1 MHKTIGLFA
10 HVDAGKT
17 TFAEQWLYHTKSIRQ
32 RGRVDHKDAF
42 LDSHDIERERGITVF
57 ADQAIF
63 HYNGHTY
70 NLIDTPGHVDFSP
83 EMERAIQVMDY
94 AIVIVSAVEGVQG
107 HTETVWQLLRKH
119 GVPTFFFINKIDRT
133 GADATRVAEEIRGS
147 LTPNLCDLTA
157 GWGER
162 GWRDELIASVAER
175 DERLLELY
183 MDDAYD
189 PALWLTALQRMIREG
204 RLFPY
209 ASGSALQDIGVTEF
223 LARFDALTDTAYDA
237 EGPFAGRVYKI
248 RHDESGSRVT
258 YMKALR
264 GSLAV
269 REEIGYGEAG
279 PDRLREKVTQLRLV
293 SGSKATIVDRV
304 DAGQLFAAVGLSAA
318 AAGDG
323 VGGLAEAAVYEV
335 APTLTSSVQ
344 FPAVIHP
351 KDMLRC
357 FKILDAEDP
366 SLSVTWEEELE
377 EIQLRVMGTIQL
389 EVLERV
395 VRERFGYGVHFGPP
409 EILYKETVA
418 GPVLGCG
425 HFEPLG
431 HYAEVHLRIEPGA
444 PNSGLIFANEC
455 HPDMLPTQFQNLV
468 KQHLFE
474 RAHHGLLTGS
484 PLTDVKVTLV
494 KGRAHNKHTSG
505 GDFREA
511 TFRALR
517 QGLEQA
523 DNVLLE
529 PWYAF
534 KIKVELDHMGR
545 VLSDIQQASGR
556 FDPPEIAGD
565 RAAVTGRAPV
575 ATFLNYAAEL
585 AAFTQGRGTVRLSFG
600 GYERCHD
607 SEAVIAKRGYDKN
620 ADPAYTSISIFCAKG
635 QGYGVPWD
643 EAAAQMHV

>member
-1 MHKTIGLFA
+1 MYKTIGLFA

-42 LDSHDIERERGITVF
+42 LDNHDIERERGITVF
-57 ADQAIF
+57 ADQAF
-63 HYNGHTY
+63 FVYGGHTY
-70 NLIDTPGHVDFSP
+70 HLIDTPGHVDFSP
-83 EMERAIQVMDY
+83 EMERAIQAMDY
-94 AIVIVSAVEGVQG
+94 AVVIVSAVEGVQG
-107 HTETVWQLLRKH
+107 HTETVWQLLRNH

-133 GADATRVAEEIRGS
+133 GADAARVAEEIRS
-147 LTPNLCDLTA
+147 TLTPELCDLTG
-157 GWGER
+157 GWSER
-162 GWRDELIASVAER
+162 GWSDELIASVAER

-183 MDDAYD
+183 MEDAYD
-189 PALWLTALQRMIREG
+189 PALWLAALKIMIRDG

-223 LARFDALTDTAYDA
+223 LAQVDALTDTAYDA
-237 EGPFAGRVYKI
+237 TGPFAGRVYKI
-248 RHDESGSRVT
+248 RHDESGTRVA
-258 YMKALR
+258 YIKALQ

-269 REEIGYGEAG
+269 RAEVAYGPEG
-279 PDRLREKVTQLRLV
+279 PDRPREKVTQLRLV
-293 SGSKATIVDRV
+293 NGAKSTIVDRV
-304 DAGQLFAAVGLSAA
+304 EAGQLFAAVGLSAA
-318 AAGDG
+318 SAGDG
-323 VGGLAEAAVYEV
+323 VGALAEAAVYEV
-335 APTLTSSVQ
+335 APTLVSSVQ
-344 FPAVIHP
+344 YPASIHP

-357 FKILDAEDP
+357 FKMLDAEDP
-366 SLSVTWEEELE
+366 SLSVTWEEVLE
-377 EIQLRVMGTIQL
+377 EIHLRVMGTIQL

-395 VRERFGYGVHFGPP
+395 VRERFGYEVSFGAPD
-409 EILYKETVA
+409 ILYKETVA
-418 GPVLGCG
+418 NTVTGCG

-444 PNSGLIFANEC
+444 PNSGLVFANEC
-455 HPDMLPTQFQNLV
+455 HPDMLPVPFQHLV
-468 KQHLFE
+468 RQHLFE
-474 RAHHGLLTGS
+474 RPHHGLLTGS
-484 PLTDVKVTLV
+484 PLTDVIVTLT

-534 KIKVELDHMGR
+534 KVKVELDHMGR
-545 VLSDIQQASGR
+545 VLSDIQQAHGR
-556 FDPPEIAGD
+556 FDPPDIADG
-565 RAAVTGRAPV
+565 RAVVTGRAPV

-585 AAFTQGRGTVRLSFG
+585 AAFTQGRGSVSLAFG

-607 SEAVIAKRGYDKN
+607 PEAVTAKRGYDKN

-643 EAAAQMHV
+643 EAAAHMHV